1 MKKQHFTT
9 EVSSL
14 VNPQLPTKYEQLQ
27 QESLEKIYASTKRYP
42 LGRTHAP
49 NIPWKAMNKRF
60 GISTEMGDSADI
72 LMHPLKGREF
82 CSMYTYDFHPPIR
95 SNHIEI
101 SSAPVKSGIDYSGGR
116 VKELLNETGNVES
129 TVIIPLSNLQKRN
142 IKKEMGDK
150 YEPYF
155 HFIIPKNDAC
165 CLTTYNLSKASTDAN
180 NLLIA
185 LWNLVKNKKTCYRK
199 NFTSFLKSYLQN
211 FSKTFTLSD
220 LQKMFENFD
229 VCISKHTLKQ
239 VLCTFG
245 VLDNEEDIN
254 YDKFLK
260 ALKWE
265 HLEFIEAC
273 NKKASKG
280 LNDRNISKQ
289 LWDNSVGLFKTSASV
304 IGDHKS
310 IVPSRIAGIPSLRN
324 DIRKPKL
331 KSVED
336 FNEYGDIKNAASVI
350 QPSTFEKYGIYE
362 EDLGALR
369 SKEEIITILFKSGI
383 SFNNETFDMVWDTIN
398 EQGKASIGEIWNAL
412 KHLCLSKNNLFIQ

>member
-165 CLTTYNLSKASTDAN
+165 CLTTYNLSK
-180 NLLIA
+180 
-185 LWNLVKNKKTCYRK
+185 
-199 NFTSFLKSYLQN
+199 N